1 MLIDVNNKGEDQPVL
16 PRSLIST
23 NVIHFMKSIM
33 TPLVTSKGVLAI
45 RRIFSLVDM
54 IAKPKF

>member
-1 MLIDVNNKGEDQPVL
+1 MKNVL
-16 PRSLIST
+16 YPESW
-23 NVIHFMKSIM
+23 
-33 TPLVTSKGVLAI
+33 PLTYLPTVYLVLVCTLKWLVHHKGVLAI